1 MEDIGKVLYERV
13 KANFDRRC
21 KDHYLIKTISKR
33 IANGKADMIDL
44 SSYAG
49 SLGAQLANAI
59 LDEVTQDLLPDG
71 RLYYNIAKSI
81 IEPMLRGNYDLINS
95 VADELQASLDR
106 KLSYRIKAQ
115 HASFPQ
121 ERVNTAIG
129 AASQEGIDWETV
141 RRRMSSTPENITHAM
156 ADDYMKA
163 NAEFR
168 SKAGIDTYIER
179 KDDGK
184 CCEWCSKLAGRYR
197 YPEQVPRDVFRR
209 HDNCGCLVSYV
220 TPGGMRQNV
229 HTKRDWSDE
238 DQREYLKQLDEDKKR
253 KREERKARWGDSY
266 DKVRRERIVFSP
278 KEAAER
284 EKIVKEKIAEKR
296 KMALTNVSKS
306 DIIYASE
313 LGSFRQKV
321 QSDKRVDKNYYA
333 ALKNRFS
340 HGSDSAKKAFN
351 KFVPSNSVADSNY
364 MGTPHFHPEDNK
376 IYMNYLYDL
385 YNPRGSGV
393 TWFHEHGHL
402 IDTLAGE
409 LSKNQDFISLIKSD
423 YKNTVQAYIRK
434 YKVNEQSAYALIG
447 KDVSEIRKHSAV
459 SDLLNGLSENQIIGV
474 SKHEPNYWKNDNVF
488 GKEAFAHMYEAQFDE
503 VRYKEMKKYFP
514 NALQRFEDILGGVVK

>member
-1 MEDIGKVLYERV
+1 MEDIGKVLYEKV

-81 IEPMLRGNYDLINS
+81 IEPMLKGNYDLINS

-115 HASFPQ
+115 HAPFPQ

-184 CCEWCSKLAGRYR
+184 CCEWCSGLAGRYR

-229 HTKRDWSDE
+229 HTKKWANEQAKAKRI
-238 DQREYLKQLDEDKKR
+238 EYAASVEKPVKLSENEAKELEKGLLEAKRGKDDNAIANLEYINSQAFADKFKGKYENEQVEQAVVSACR
-253 KREERKARWGDSY
+253 
-266 DKVRRERIVFSP
+266 
-278 KEAAER
+278 
-284 EKIVKEKIAEKR
+284 KIVKNRNGTFFEEAYFIDAQTGRTISYVKGKQKYGIEMPEKLKKLLTNANEKSIIMIHNHPNSSPLSRADYLTSSNYKSCYEALAVGHNGDVFSFKDTFETQGSFLGYFVENGKKYPYYEAIRDYKIAYTKYTLR
-296 KMALTNVSKS
+296 GQDDFQARNMAW
-306 DIIYASE
+306 E
-313 LGSFRQKV
+313 
-321 QSDKRVDKNYYA
+321 
-333 ALKNRFS
+333 
-340 HGSDSAKKAFN
+340 
-351 KFVPSNSVADSNY
+351 
-364 MGTPHFHPEDNK
+364 
-376 IYMNYLYDL
+376 
-385 YNPRGSGV
+385 
-393 TWFHEHGHL
+393 
-402 IDTLAGE
+402 
-409 LSKNQDFISLIKSD
+409 
-423 YKNTVQAYIRK
+423 
-434 YKVNEQSAYALIG
+434 
-447 KDVSEIRKHSAV
+447 DVSRMR
-459 SDLLNGLSENQIIGV
+459 G
-474 SKHEPNYWKNDNVF
+474 F
-488 GKEAFAHMYEAQFDE
+488 TYE
-503 VRYKEMKKYFP
+503 KK
-514 NALQRFEDILGGVVK
+514 

>member
-115 HASFPQ
+115 HAPFPQ

-156 ADDYMKA
+156 ADDYMKV

-179 KDDGK
+179 RDDGK

-229 HTKRDWSDE
+229 HSKRDWSDE
-238 DQREYLKQLDEDKKR
+238 DQRVYLRLLDQQKK
-253 KREERKARWGDSY
+253 
-266 DKVRRERIVFSP
+266 I
-278 KEAAER
+278 ER
-284 EKIVKEKIAEKR
+284 EKRLALGKSYKGPVRLNPKQAKERENEVLNRLSLSRPSGLSIKNLFHEYNNGQKDTISFKSIDRELDKSEIGREVKQYLLDNPCDINLYYNVAVPDDLFGEQDGIVDVI
-296 KMALTNVSKS
+296 N
-306 DIIYASE
+306 IYASNTKTVSKTAE
-313 LGSFRQKV
+313 TIIHEVTHR
-321 QSDKRVDKNYYA
+321 
-333 ALKNRFS
+333 RFDIGGDIWS
-340 HGSDSAKKAFN
+340 ECVCKAQEY
-351 KFVPSNSVADSNY
+351 KHKY
-364 MGTPHFHPEDNK
+364 RR
-376 IYMNYLYDL
+376 NYLTIREK
-385 YNPRGSGV
+385 RG
-393 TWFHEHGHL
+393 
-402 IDTLAGE
+402 I
-409 LSKNQDFISLIKSD
+409 IKEIKKTYSV
-423 YKNTVQAYIRK
+423 YYPNWKWRK
-434 YKVNEQSAYALIG
+434 
-447 KDVSEIRKHSAV
+447 RK
-459 SDLLNGLSENQIIGV
+459 
-474 SKHEPNYWKNDNVF
+474 
-488 GKEAFAHMYEAQFDE
+488 
-503 VRYKEMKKYFP
+503 
-514 NALQRFEDILGGVVK
+514 

>member
-1 MEDIGKVLYERV
+1 MEDIGKVLYEKV
-13 KANFDRRC
+13 KGNFDRRC
-21 KDHYLIKTISKR
+21 KDHYLIKIISKR

-81 IEPMLRGNYDLINS
+81 IEPMLKGNYDLINS
-95 VADELQASLDR
+95 VADELQASLDK

-115 HASFPQ
+115 HAPFPQ
-121 ERVNTAIG
+121 ERVDTAIG

-156 ADDYMKA
+156 ADDYMKV

-184 CCEWCSKLAGRYR
+184 CCEWCSGLAGRYR

-229 HTKRDWSDE
+229 HSKRDWSDE

-253 KREERKARWGDSY
+253 KREERKERWGNSY

-296 KMALTNVSKS
+296 RMALTKG
-306 DIIYASE
+306 E
-313 LGSFRQKV
+313 
-321 QSDKRVDKNYYA
+321 KNGVRTKTA
-333 ALKNRFS
+333 RIMNSTPIGKMQ
-340 HGSDSAKKAFN
+340 N
-351 KFVPSNSVADSNY
+351 KFN
-364 MGTPHFHPEDNK
+364 H
-376 IYMNYLYDL
+376 
-385 YNPRGSGV
+385 
-393 TWFHEHGHL
+393 
-402 IDTLAGE
+402 
-409 LSKNQDFISLIKSD
+409 
-423 YKNTVQAYIRK
+423 
-434 YKVNEQSAYALIG
+434 
-447 KDVSEIRKHSAV
+447 
-459 SDLLNGLSENQIIGV
+459 
-474 SKHEPNYWKNDNVF
+474 
-488 GKEAFAHMYEAQFDE
+488 
-503 VRYKEMKKYFP
+503 
-514 NALQRFEDILGGVVK
+514 

>member
-115 HASFPQ
+115 HAPFPQ

-129 AASQEGIDWETV
+129 AACQEGIDWETV
-141 RRRMSSTPENITHAM
+141 RRRMSSTPENITHSM

-179 KDDGK
+179 RDDGK
-184 CCEWCSKLAGRYR
+184 CCPWCSKLAGRYR

-229 HTKRDWSDE
+229 HSKRGWNDE

-296 KMALTNVSKS
+296 KMALTKGGKGDIINIDEKLKSIGFDKVDSSFFKNVNKDMQSAITDQLTLLEEKFKAISKS
-306 DIIYASE
+306 NKPTISADLKGGSTACVRSE
-313 LGSFRQKV
+313 LDNPENQKLMLSSRQFKNRKRHIEDRRKDVESFFCMPCNTDDETLSRYVVTHEYGHMLENSIAAQDMKGTINTFPRLTERYRE
-321 QSDKRVDKNYYA
+321 QIEKIARTIDADYDKNKSKYLSMYVREKTSYGNKDLEFFA
-333 ALKNRFS
+333 ECFANSQLGQPNVLGQAMLQWLEKR
-340 HGSDSAKKAFN
+340 DFN
-351 KFVPSNSVADSNY
+351 V
-364 MGTPHFHPEDNK
+364 
-376 IYMNYLYDL
+376 L
-385 YNPRGSGV
+385 
-393 TWFHEHGHL
+393 
-402 IDTLAGE
+402 
-409 LSKNQDFISLIKSD
+409 
-423 YKNTVQAYIRK
+423 
-434 YKVNEQSAYALIG
+434 
-447 KDVSEIRKHSAV
+447 
-459 SDLLNGLSENQIIGV
+459 
-474 SKHEPNYWKNDNVF
+474 
-488 GKEAFAHMYEAQFDE
+488 
-503 VRYKEMKKYFP
+503 
-514 NALQRFEDILGGVVK
+514 

>member
-115 HASFPQ
+115 HAPFPQ

-129 AASQEGIDWETV
+129 AASQEGIDWEMV

-168 SKAGIDTYIER
+168 SKAGMETYIER
-179 KDDGK
+179 RDDGK

-229 HTKRDWSDE
+229 WTKKWQEPEGAIKDKLSS
-238 DQREYLKQLDEDKKR
+238 LNKVLTKQDNNAKID
-253 KREERKARWGDSY
+253 
-266 DKVRRERIVFSP
+266 IVES
-278 KEAAER
+278 
-284 EKIVKEKIAEKR
+284 
-296 KMALTNVSKS
+296 ALGISKS
-306 DIIYASE
+306 APMSIENAVKGANPNYNVDRKY
-313 LGSFRQKV
+313 
-321 QSDKRVDKNYYA
+321 RVNCQ
-333 ALKNRFS
+333 RC
-340 HGSDSAKKAFN
+340 
-351 KFVPSNSVADSNY
+351 
-364 MGTPHFHPEDNK
+364 
-376 IYMNYLYDL
+376 
-385 YNPRGSGV
+385 
-393 TWFHEHGHL
+393 
-402 IDTLAGE
+402 
-409 LSKNQDFISLIKSD
+409 
-423 YKNTVQAYIRK
+423 VQAYELRRRGYNVEALPKPKGRSYISWG
-434 YKVNEQSAYALIG
+434 NECFIDS
-447 KDVSEIRKHSAV
+447 KTV
-459 SDLLNGLSENQIIGV
+459 LSGRADSFFE
-474 SKHEPNYWKNDNVF
+474 
-488 GKEAFAHMYEAQFDE
+488 MR
-503 VRYKEMKKYFP
+503 RYKQDIFDKLANSPDGSRHVIYAQWKRGGAHVFVAEKENGVIKFVDPQSGKMDCSSHFDKAVDGKYGIFRLDDKDLTDNSNILKKT
-514 NALQRFEDILGGVVK
+514 VKGS